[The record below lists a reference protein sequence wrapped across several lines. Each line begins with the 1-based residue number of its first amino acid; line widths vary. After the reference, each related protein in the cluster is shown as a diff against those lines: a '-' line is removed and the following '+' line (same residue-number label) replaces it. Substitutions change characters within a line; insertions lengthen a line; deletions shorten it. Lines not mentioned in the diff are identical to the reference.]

1 MTIHQNIGKLQ
12 ISYNFVIFGM
22 LYLHNLETIK
32 KKYCFY
38 YLNGINT
45 SQDSLDR
52 FLELNSFHSS
62 IIHGCSFCFE
72 EANNFLT
79 YGETS
84 DNKDLFDYIILSN
97 IYQTQKWFYSLFEPG
112 FEFNLDVL
120 VKVNSAVL
128 NGIEY
133 RIKTTFDHPVRTKI
147 LKGSLRKQPLN
158 LINDNRVERE
168 TEYSLLKEKIESI
181 LTEIHY
187 NNNISLPEIA
197 QFYSDFLKL
206 RPFDMGN
213 GRTLRIL
220 VNYLFFK
227 ADFPFIYFEE
237 SDKDIYQEAMD
248 CSINGSH
255 EKLIDYF
262 LYRIEK
268 SLAILE
274 I

>member
-1 MTIHQNIGKLQ
+1 
-12 ISYNFVIFGM
+12 M

-32 KKYCFY
+32 KKFCFY

-45 SQDSLDR
+45 SQESFDR
-52 FLELNSFHSS
+52 FLMLNSYHSS
-62 IIHGCSFCFE
+62 IIHGCNFCFD
-72 EANNFLT
+72 EAKIFLT
-79 YGETS
+79 SGETS
-84 DNKDLFDYIILSN
+84 GNKDLFDYVILSN

-112 FEFNLDVL
+112 FEFTLDIMIR
-120 VKVNSAVL
+120 VNSAIL

-133 RIKTTFDHPVRTKI
+133 RLKTVFDHSVRTKI
-147 LKGSLRKQPLN
+147 LKGSLKKQPLN

-168 TEYSLLKEKIESI
+168 IEYNLLKEKIESI

-187 NNNISLPEIA
+187 NSNISLPDIA

-206 RPFDMGN
+206 CPFDMGN

-237 SDKDIYQEAMD
+237 SDKDIYQEAMN

-255 EKLIDYF
+255 EKLIEYF

-268 SLAILE
+268 SFAILE